1 MERNFERD
9 LNGMAAEREHNLE
22 EYYAYMA
29 VRVLDGC
36 GAGPCDVEPCVFHF
50 LDSYECTIYV
60 KSEQLEGSYWIRAD
74 GGAGLVELRLFRGAH
89 QRRRRYASLQHRFLP
104 PPRTHAVGI
113 PRF

>member
-36 GAGPCDVEPCVFHF
+36 GAGPCDGEPCVRRLQFGYF
-50 LDSYECTIYV
+50 A
-60 KSEQLEGSYWIRAD
+60 LESLYRN
-74 GGAGLVELRLFRGAH
+74 GLQISGKKYSQF
-89 QRRRRYASLQHRFLP
+89 F
-104 PPRTHAVGI
+104 
-113 PRF
+113 

>member
-36 GAGPCDVEPCVFHF
+36 GAGPCDGEPCGT
-50 LDSYECTIYV
+50 L
-60 KSEQLEGSYWIRAD
+60 
-74 GGAGLVELRLFRGAH
+74 LRPDYFRTP
-89 QRRRRYASLQHRFLP
+89 SL
-104 PPRTHAVGI
+104 TH
-113 PRF
+113 

>member
-36 GAGPCDVEPCVFHF
+36 GAGPCDGEPCGMP
-50 LDSYECTIYV
+50 D
-60 KSEQLEGSYWIRAD
+60 WIRTS
-74 GGAGLVELRLFRGAH
+74 GLWSRSPTLYPTELRAH
-89 QRRRRYASLQHRFLP
+89 ISFNAP
-104 PPRTHAVGI
+104 
-113 PRF
+113 

>member
-36 GAGPCDVEPCVFHF
+36 GAGPCDGEPCVMPYHCRF
-50 LDSYECTIYV
+50 LNPRFKNTMC
-60 KSEQLEGSYWIRAD
+60 KSEFF
-74 GGAGLVELRLFRGAH
+74 VLF
-89 QRRRRYASLQHRFLP
+89 
-104 PPRTHAVGI
+104 
-113 PRF
+113 

>member
-36 GAGPCDVEPCVFHF
+36 GAGPCDGEPCVVCRQKRCPLHIICCIALKFSF
-50 LDSYECTIYV
+50 SY
-60 KSEQLEGSYWIRAD
+60 LES
-74 GGAGLVELRLFRGAH
+74 
-89 QRRRRYASLQHRFLP
+89 
-104 PPRTHAVGI
+104 
-113 PRF
+113 

>member
-1 MERNFERD
+1 MAKNFERE

-29 VRVLDGC
+29 VRVLGGC
-36 GAGPCDVEPCVFHF
+36 GAGPCDGEPCVFHF

-74 GGAGLVELRLFRGAH
+74 GGRGLWNYAYSAAPTRGEDGMLHCNIDSYLRQGLTPSE
-89 QRRRRYASLQHRFLP
+89 Y
-104 PPRTHAVGI
+104 

>member
-36 GAGPCDVEPCVFHF
+36 GAGPCDGEPCGMP
-50 LDSYECTIYV
+50 D
-60 KSEQLEGSYWIRAD
+60 WIRTS
-74 GGAGLVELRLFRGAH
+74 GLWSRSY
-89 QRRRRYASLQHRFLP
+89 Q
-104 PPRTHAVGI
+104 AVKPESPAAQGLG
-113 PRF
+113 